1 MTGMNPLLQC
11 LMPLPLGPHAVSR
24 LRATRLARSAKPFLA
39 RGGPRGERCAA
50 CRLLPSHCLC
60 ALRPLLPVRAGVC
73 LLMADIE
80 PLKPSNT
87 GWLVADVVADTFAF
101 GWART
106 EVDPA
111 LLTLLADPQWQ
122 PYLVFPG
129 EFVDS
134 ARVHT
139 QLIKPSEAP
148 PQFPAEPPQGE
159 FAPSGLVPAAP
170 NLLEQVW
177 TGTRSEASGERRPA
191 RCSDPRSGGAWGPS
205 TQRPLFVLLDATW
218 PEARKMFRKSPYLD
232 KLPVL
237 SLQSEQLS
245 SYKLRRSQRDEHFC
259 TSEVAALCL
268 ALAGEV
274 HAAETLAAY
283 LDVFTDHYLKAK
295 QQLPVDGDDA
305 AHQHLRELASR

>member
-1 MTGMNPLLQC
+1 
-11 LMPLPLGPHAVSR
+11 MPPASAPPAIPALPHAVSR
-24 LRATRLARSAKPFLA
+24 LRAARLARSSKPFLA
-39 RGGPRGERCAA
+39 RGGPSGERCAG

-60 ALRPLLPVRAGVC
+60 ALRPLLAVRAGVC

-111 LLTLLADPQWQ
+111 LIALLADPQWQ

-134 ARVHT
+134 TRVVT
-139 QLIKPSEAP
+139 EVQAGEA
-148 PQFPAEPPQGE
+148 AAGE
-159 FAPSGLVPAAP
+159 S
-170 NLLEQVW
+170 
-177 TGTRSEASGERRPA
+177 SK
-191 RCSDPRSGGAWGPS
+191 
-205 TQRPLFVLLDATW
+205 RPLFVLLDATW

-237 SLQSEQLS
+237 SLQSAQLS
-245 SYKLRRSQRDEHFC
+245 NYKLRRSQRDEHFC

-268 ALAGEV
+268 ALAGEA

-295 QQLPVDGDDA
+295 QQQPVDLDDA
-305 AHQHLRELASR
+305 AHQRLRALREG